1 MPAVETPVRPGR
13 PDTAG
18 DTTDR
23 TRTQAGWRAAWHV
36 ARNDLRLMGRDRG
49 ALFWSFFGPFL
60 FTTFFGL
67 VFKPSPATQTV
78 LYMRNEDASAVV
90 PRAFAVLLREQGVDV
105 RLEPAPAGARAYEL
119 VVPAAA
125 ADSMAA
131 GRLPRF
137 KLRTANESASPREQT
152 LRAQILRAEINVFLG
167 LSPDDL
173 RAELDEEA
181 VRARV
186 RIEPAL
192 RMETREIRVAQVA
205 AAAGFQHTVPA
216 YLLMFL
222 LMSLLTYGAAIL
234 IEERRTG
241 QLRRTMVSSITPGQL
256 VLGKFTS
263 RFTWAWLQIAVL
275 LGAGGLLYRIRFG
288 AHPEALLAVVS
299 AFALCATGLGL
310 LFATLFKRGDKAGG
324 VGSLVTMAMA
334 ALGGCWWPLE
344 IVPPWMRTIA
354 FALPTGWG
362 LDGLNRVMAMDAG
375 IGQVA
380 VHLAVLLGLA
390 AVSLGLAIRRI
401 ARAG

>member
-1 MPAVETPVRPGR
+1 MSAVETPVRPDR

-18 DTTDR
+18 GPAAR
-23 TRTQAGWRAAWHV
+23 PRTQAGWRAAWHV

-49 ALFWSFFGPFL
+49 TLFWSFVGPFL
-60 FTTFFGL
+60 FTTFFGF

-78 LYMRNEDASAVV
+78 LYLRNEDATAVV

-119 VVPAAA
+119 LVPAAA
-125 ADSMAA
+125 ADSLAA

-137 KLRTANESASPREQT
+137 KLRSANESATPREQT

-167 LSPDDL
+167 LSPEDL

-181 VRARV
+181 VRTRV
-186 RIEPAL
+186 HIEPAL
-192 RMETREIRVAQVA
+192 RMQTRQIRVAQA
-205 AAAGFQHTVPA
+205 AGGFQHTVPA
-216 YLLMFL
+216 YLIMFL
-222 LMSLLTYGAAIL
+222 LMSLLTFGASVL
-234 IEERRTG
+234 IEERRNG
-241 QLRRTMVSSITPGQL
+241 QLRRTLVSSITPRQL
-256 VLGKFTS
+256 LLGKFTS

-310 LFATLFKRGDKAGG
+310 LFATLFKSGDKAGG
-324 VGSLVTMAMA
+324 VGSLVTMALA

-344 IVPPWMRTIA
+344 IVPPWMRSIA
-354 FALPTGWG
+354 FALPTGWAF
-362 LDGLNRVMAMDAG
+362 DGLNRVMAMDAG

-390 AVSLGLAIRRI
+390 AVSLWLAIRRI
-401 ARAG
+401 TRAV